1 MSRAQLRATLRAHRA
16 DFLIALGYLVL
27 PLLLYGSVT
36 LGSRTM
42 IPADVLFQWAPW
54 NAAAA
59 DFDALPPHNAL
70 IGDLAIQNTPWK
82 QFALDS
88 LRGGEIPLWNPY
100 LFAGAPFLANG
111 QHSMLYP
118 FSILFLIFPIAKAFG
133 WFALSQVWL
142 AGLSMYAFG
151 RILGLRRGGAALAG
165 LVYQGAQFL
174 IISAAVF
181 PMIVAAVVWLPLLL
195 SCVERVITTSL
206 GPPARRQRTLLWAAA
221 GAVALALQV
230 LAGHAEFTYYTLL
243 VMGLYALWR
252 LIAEL
257 RIRNYELGIRNEEE
271 EAHAKSAKDAKPED
285 SSLRPLPPSRPLR
298 EPLNPPPAT
307 RHPSLVAR
315 PLVWLAAMVVL
326 GLLIAALQLVP
337 LFEVGQV
344 NFRAGSADFA
354 TVRGWAFPWRNALT
368 LLLPDFHGNPTDHA
382 YRDVFTGQLMPL
394 TVNAHGQPNPRGPGT
409 TSWGE
414 KNYVEGAWYMGVLP
428 LLLAMIGAVAVLWPK
443 KGARFQVPG
452 AREESSAPGP
462 SPLAPGPSSAGRFF
476 VALSVL
482 SVAFIFGTPLYAVLF
497 YGLPFIDQLHTPFR
511 WVFPLAL
518 AVAVLAGIGADQL
531 SVASG
536 QWSVVSRRVAKLIG
550 WAALISGGLTL
561 TGLLL
566 TRLFYGQVAG
576 LVERVFLGLAGAAD
590 AFPSATAFYSY
601 QFWNVLVFGIVLTL
615 SGLLL
620 RHAPRATPRG
630 LKPAAATPNPLKR
643 VAPDNALQRVLPDSR
658 RFQPAGTARPPS
670 ASEDADSTTNDS
682 PLATRLFFT
691 TAAVLIIADLFLAG
705 AGFHAAADPAL
716 LDFTP
721 EAVRWLQQ
729 QQPDAW
735 RLTTYDPAGSAPLN
749 ANVPW
754 LHGLP
759 DVRGY
764 DSIIPRQYTE
774 YMAAIEPQNGL
785 IYNRIQ
791 PIGSAAALESPL
803 LDALAVRYVVS
814 GGPIES
820 PTYRLAWEGEGVC
833 IYENLDAAPRA
844 YTLPGAPAALPT
856 LPTAAALAELTPAT
870 LVETRNNQVVVDASA
885 DAPVTLVLADSY
897 FPGWRAYVH
906 PAGTGEEAEREVE
919 IVRVFG
925 NFRGVALEPGQW
937 TVRFRYSPRSFWLG
951 GLMSFM
957 GGMALVFALVVWGW
971 RRFYRAEHAATT
983 TRSVAKNSAAPMA
996 LSLFNKG
1003 IDFVFAAFY
1012 LRVLGPAQAGSYAT
1026 AIATAGLF
1034 EIVANYGLN
1043 ILLIREVSQDR
1054 RQAGRFLFNS
1064 SLLRLLTAAIA
1075 LLPVAGYVWASGR
1088 GPNPL
1093 SGPELTAIGFL
1104 MVGMVFSGLTL
1115 GVSGLF
1121 YVYEQAEVPAA
1132 MSTVTTLLKVGL
1144 GVAALLAGF
1153 GFVGLAAVSIVV
1165 NLITLLALLALAL
1178 GRFELHGPWTL
1189 DRPLLVG
1196 MLRLGFPLM
1205 LIHLL
1210 QTVFISIDVLLLR
1223 QLLPDGE
1230 RVVGYYNSA
1239 WKWFNALQIIPSYF
1253 TLALFP
1259 IISRAIKQDMD
1270 AARRMYRLAL
1280 KLMLLL
1286 ALPTSALFTF
1296 AAFPLIGLLGGQ
1308 EFLPDGA
1315 IALRIIMW
1323 SIPFGWLNS
1332 VTNYVLIA
1340 LGMERLQPRAFALA
1354 VGFNIVANVLL
1365 IPRYSYVAA
1374 AVITVLSEV
1383 VLLVVF
1389 ATFLRRRGAG
1399 VDWLGLAARPVLLT
1413 GLMLAALWLGGRL
1426 HLVVGL
1432 ALGVVV
1438 YLIGLFALRIIGPEE
1453 RAALGEVL
1461 PGAVTRRLGW

>member
-1 MSRAQLRATLRAHRA
+1 MMPAQLRATWRAHRA
-16 DFLIALGYLVL
+16 DFFIALGYLIL
-27 PLLLYGSVT
+27 PLMLYASVT
-36 LGSRTM
+36 LGPRTM

-59 DFDALPPHNAL
+59 EFDALPPHNAL
-70 IGDLAIQNTPWK
+70 IADLAIQNTPWK
-82 QFALDS
+82 QFALNS

-118 FSILFLIFPIAKAFG
+118 FSVLFLVLPIAKAYG
-133 WFALSQVWL
+133 WFVLSQVWL

-151 RILGLRRGGAALAG
+151 RILGLRRGGAGLAG

-195 SCVERVITTSL
+195 GCVDRVITTSFGL
-206 GPPARRQRTLLWAAA
+206 PERRHRTLLWAAT

-252 LIAEL
+252 LVGEL
-257 RIRNYELGIRNEEE
+257 RIRNYESGITEEL
-271 EAHAKSAKDAKPED
+271 AARHSP
-285 SSLRPLPPSRPLR
+285 LVTRPI
-298 EPLNPPPAT
+298 
-307 RHPSLVAR
+307 
-315 PLVWLAAMVVL
+315 VWLAAMVAL

-344 NFRAGSADFA
+344 NFRAGSAGFDE
-354 TVRGWAFPWRNALT
+354 VRGWAFPWRNALT

-382 YRDVFTGQLMPL
+382 YRDVFTGQSVPL
-394 TVNAHGQPNPRGPGT
+394 TLNANGQPNPRGPGT

-428 LLLAMIGAVAVLWPK
+428 LLLAAVGAIVVIS
-443 KGARFQVPG
+443 GRRSVGRQQ
-452 AREESSAPGP
+452 SAANGEQN
-462 SPLAPGPSSAGRFF
+462 SVVSAGRFF

-482 SVAFIFGTPLYAVLF
+482 SVAFIFGTPLYALLY

-518 AVAVLAGIGADQL
+518 GVAVLAGTGSDAL
-531 SVASG
+531 RVTRGEAT
-536 QWSVVSRRVAKLIG
+536 VVRVARLLS
-550 WAALISGGLTL
+550 WLALLSGALTL
-561 TGLLL
+561 AGLLL
-566 TRLFYGQVAG
+566 SRLAYGLVDG
-576 LVERVFLGLAGAAD
+576 LVERVFWGLAGAAD

-601 QFWNVLVFGIVLTL
+601 QFWNVLIFGLLLTL
-615 SGLLL
+615 SGALLSYATHHSSL
-620 RHAPRATPRG
+620 ITRRSSLVTRHFFPI
-630 LKPAAATPNPLKR
+630 AAT
-643 VAPDNALQRVLPDSR
+643 
-658 RFQPAGTARPPS
+658 
-670 ASEDADSTTNDS
+670 
-682 PLATRLFFT
+682 
-691 TAAVLIIADLFLAG
+691 LIIIDLALAS
-705 AGFHAAADPAL
+705 AGFHTAADRAL
-716 LDFTP
+716 LDHTP
-721 EAVRWLQQ
+721 EAVRWLQAQ
-729 QQPDAW
+729 APDEW
-735 RLTTYDPAGSAPLN
+735 RLTTYDPAGTAPLN

-754 LHGLP
+754 LHSLP

-785 IYNRIQ
+785 IYNRVQ

-814 GGPIES
+814 SGLIDS
-820 PTYRLAWEGEGVC
+820 PTYRLAWEGEGVR

-844 YTLPGAPAALPT
+844 YTLPGAPASLPPLPT
-856 LPTAAALAELTPAT
+856 TALLAERTPAT
-870 LVETRNNQVVVDASA
+870 LTETRNNQVVVAA
-885 DAPVTLVLADSY
+885 TTDAPATLVLADSA
-897 FPGWRAYVH
+897 FPGWRAYIR
-906 PAGTGEEAEREVE
+906 PMGSGEEAEHEVE
-919 IVRVFG
+919 ITPVLG
-925 NFRGVALEPGQW
+925 NFRGVSLEPGEW

-971 RRFYRAEHAATT
+971 RRFYRAEHTATT

-1012 LRVLGPAQAGSYAT
+1012 LRILGPAQAGSYAT
-1026 AIATAGLF
+1026 AIATAGIF

-1054 RQAGRFLFNS
+1054 SQAGRFLFNS

-1075 LLPVAGYVWASGR
+1075 LLPVAGYIWAGGR

-1093 SGPELTAIGFL
+1093 SSAELTAIGLL
-1104 MVGMVFSGLTL
+1104 MVGMLFSGLTL

-1153 GFVGLAAVSIVV
+1153 GFVGLATVSIVV
-1165 NLITLLALLALAL
+1165 NIITLAILLVMAA
-1178 GRFELHGPWTL
+1178 GRFELHGPWTV
-1189 DRPLLVG
+1189 DRPLLRS

-1210 QTVFISIDVLLLR
+1210 QTIFISIDVLLLR

-1286 ALPTSALFTF
+1286 ALPISALFTF
-1296 AAFPLIGLLGGQ
+1296 AAFPLIGLLGGR

-1315 IALRIIMW
+1315 IALQLIMW

-1354 VGFNIVANVLL
+1354 VGFNIVANLL
-1365 IPRYSYVAA
+1365 FIPRYSYVAA
-1374 AVITVLSEV
+1374 AVITILSEV
-1383 VLLVVF
+1383 VLLIVF
-1389 ATFLRRRGAG
+1389 AAFLRRRGAG
-1399 VDWLGLAARPVLLT
+1399 VDWLALAARPVLLT
-1413 GLMLAALWLGGRL
+1413 ALMLAALWLGGQL
-1426 HLVVGL
+1426 HLLIGL
-1432 ALGVVV
+1432 ALGIAV
-1438 YLIGLFALRIIGPEE
+1438 YLVGLFALRIIGPEE
-1453 RAALGEVL
+1453 RTALGEVL

>member
-1 MSRAQLRATLRAHRA
+1 MMRARLGAWRA
-16 DFLIALGYLVL
+16 DILIVLSTLVL
-27 PLLLYGSVT
+27 PLLLYAGVT
-36 LGSRTM
+36 LGPRTM
-42 IPADVLFQWAPW
+42 IPADNLFQWAPW

-59 DFDALPPHNAL
+59 QFGALPPHNGL
-70 IGDLAIQNTPWK
+70 IGDLVIQNTPWK

-118 FSILFLIFPIAKAFG
+118 FSVLFLVLPLAKAYG

-142 AGLSMYAFG
+142 AGVSMYVFG
-151 RILGLRRGGAALAG
+151 RILGLRRGGAALAAY
-165 LVYQGAQFL
+165 VYQGAQFL
-174 IISAAVF
+174 VISAAVF

-195 SCVERVITTSL
+195 GCIDRVITTSL
-206 GPPARRQRTLLWAAA
+206 GPAARRDRALLWAAA
-221 GAVALALQV
+221 GAVALAGQV

-252 LIAEL
+252 LAAVW
-257 RIRNYELGIRNEEE
+257 RAARR
-271 EAHAKSAKDAKPED
+271 SARTGADLSGA
-285 SSLRPLPPSRPLR
+285 
-298 EPLNPPPAT
+298 
-307 RHPSLVAR
+307 AR
-315 PLVWLAAMVVL
+315 PAALARPAVWLAAMVAL

-344 NFRAGSADFA
+344 NFRAGSAGFDE
-354 TVRGWAFPWRNALT
+354 VRGWAYPWRNAMT
-368 LLLPDFHGNPTDHA
+368 LLLPDFHGNPTERA
-382 YRDVFTGQLMPL
+382 YRDAFTGQQVPL
-394 TVNAHGQPNPRGPGT
+394 TVNASGQPNPRGPGT
-409 TSWGE
+409 TSWGV

-428 LLLAMIGAVAVLWPK
+428 LLLAAVGGAAVLRRRDRP
-443 KGARFQVPG
+443 A
-452 AREESSAPGP
+452 AAPEP
-462 SPLAPGPSSAGRFF
+462 TPAISAGRFF
-476 VALSVL
+476 VALSLV
-482 SVAFIFGTPLYAVLF
+482 SVAFIFGTPLYALLY

-518 AVAVLAGIGADQL
+518 AVAGLAGIGGDAATAHRGGDAATAHRDDDGPGRF
-531 SVASG
+531 SP
-536 QWSVVSRRVAKLIG
+536 RRVA
-550 WAALISGGLTL
+550 ALLGALALAGGGLTL
-561 TGLLL
+561 LGLLL
-566 TRLFYGQVAG
+566 SRLAYERIAG
-576 LVERVFLGLAGAAD
+576 LVERVFLSLAGAAD
-590 AFPSATAFYSY
+590 AFPSAAAFYSY
-601 QFWNVLVFGIVLTL
+601 QFWNVLAFGVLLTLAGGALLLARRGRRLFVPVAAALIVLDL
-615 SGLLL
+615 
-620 RHAPRATPRG
+620 AW
-630 LKPAAATPNPLKR
+630 
-643 VAPDNALQRVLPDSR
+643 
-658 RFQPAGTARPPS
+658 AG
-670 ASEDADSTTNDS
+670 
-682 PLATRLFFT
+682 
-691 TAAVLIIADLFLAG
+691 G
-705 AGFHAAADPAL
+705 GFHAAVDPAL

-721 EAVRWLQQ
+721 ESVRWLQEQ
-729 QQPDAW
+729 NPAAW

-754 LHGLP
+754 LHGLA
-759 DVRGY
+759 DIRGY

-814 GGPIES
+814 SGPIDS
-820 PTYRLAWEGEGVC
+820 PTYRLAWEGEGVR
-833 IYENLDAAPRA
+833 IYENRDAAPRA
-844 YTLPGAPAALPT
+844 YTLPGAPAALPA
-856 LPTAAALAELTPAT
+856 LPTADLLATLTPAT
-870 LVETRNNQVVVDASA
+870 LAETRNNQVVVAA
-885 DAPVTLVLADSY
+885 AVEAPATLVLADSA
-897 FPGWRAYVH
+897 FPGWRAYVR
-906 PAGTGEEAEREVE
+906 PTGSGEEAESEVE
-919 IVRVFG
+919 IVTVLG

-957 GGMALVFALVVWGW
+957 GGMVLVFALVIWGW

-983 TRSVAKNSAAPMA
+983 TRSVAKNSAAPMV

-1012 LRVLGPAQAGSYAT
+1012 LRVLGPAAAGSYAT
-1026 AIATAGLF
+1026 AIATAGIF

-1054 RQAGRFLFNS
+1054 DHAGHFLFNS
-1064 SLLRLLTAAIA
+1064 SLLRLLTAVVAV
-1075 LLPVAGYVWASGR
+1075 LPVAVYVWAGSR

-1093 SGPELTAIGFL
+1093 NGEELVAIVFL
-1104 MVGMVFSGLTL
+1104 MIGMIFSGLTL

-1153 GFVGLAAVSIVV
+1153 SFVGLAVVSIVV
-1165 NLITLLALLALAL
+1165 NVVTLALLLALAL
-1178 GRFELHGPWTL
+1178 GRFELRGPWTV
-1189 DRPLLVG
+1189 DRPLLG
-1196 MLRLGFPLM
+1196 TMLRQGWPLM

-1210 QTVFISIDVLLLR
+1210 QTIFISIDVLLLR
-1223 QLLPDGE
+1223 QMLADGE

-1280 KLMLLL
+1280 RLMLLL
-1286 ALPTSALFTF
+1286 ALPTAALFTF
-1296 AAFPLIGLLGGQ
+1296 AATPLIGLLGGR
-1308 EFLPDGA
+1308 EFLPHGA
-1315 IALRIIMW
+1315 IALQIIMW

-1389 ATFLRRRGAG
+1389 AAFLRRRDAG
-1399 VDWLGLAARPVLLT
+1399 VDWLALTARPLLLT
-1413 GLMLAALWLGGRL
+1413 ALMMAAMALGGRL
-1426 HLVVGL
+1426 HLLVGL
-1432 ALGVVV
+1432 ALGVAV
-1438 YLIGLFALRIIGPEE
+1438 YLVGLFALRVIGPEE

-1461 PGAVTRRLGW
+1461 PLAVTRRLGW

>member
-1 MSRAQLRATLRAHRA
+1 MMRARLGALRA
-16 DFLIALGYLVL
+16 DILIVLSTLVL
-27 PLLLYGSVT
+27 PLLLYAGVT
-36 LGSRTM
+36 LGPRTM
-42 IPADVLFQWAPW
+42 IPADNLFQWAPW
-54 NAAAA
+54 NTAAQQ
-59 DFDALPPHNAL
+59 FGALPPHNGL
-70 IGDLAIQNTPWK
+70 IGDLVIQNMPWK

-118 FSILFLIFPIAKAFG
+118 FSALFLVLPLAKAYG

-142 AGLSMYAFG
+142 AGVSMYAFG

-165 LVYQGAQFL
+165 FAYQGAQFL

-195 SCVERVITTSL
+195 GCVDRVITTSL
-206 GPPARRQRTLLWAAA
+206 GPAARRDRALLWAAA
-221 GAVALALQV
+221 GAVALAGQV

-252 LIAEL
+252 LAATWL
-257 RIRNYELGIRNEEE
+257 AARRSGR
-271 EAHAKSAKDAKPED
+271 AGADA
-285 SSLRPLPPSRPLR
+285 
-298 EPLNPPPAT
+298 AG
-307 RHPSLVAR
+307 AA
-315 PLVWLAAMVVL
+315 VWLAAMVAL

-344 NFRAGSADFA
+344 NFRAGSAGFDE
-354 TVRGWAFPWRNALT
+354 VRGWAYPWRNAVT
-368 LLLPDFHGNPTDHA
+368 LLLPDFHGNPTERA
-382 YRDVFTGQLMPL
+382 YRDVFTGQQVPL
-394 TVNAHGQPNPRGPGT
+394 TVNASGQPNPRGPGT
-409 TSWGE
+409 TSWGV

-428 LLLAMIGAVAVLWPK
+428 LLLAAVGGAVVLRRRGRP
-443 KGARFQVPG
+443 A
-452 AREESSAPGP
+452 ATDAPEP
-462 SPLAPGPSSAGRFF
+462 TPAISAGRFF
-476 VALSVL
+476 VALALV
-482 SVAFIFGTPLYAVLF
+482 SVAFIFGTPLYALLY

-518 AVAVLAGIGADQL
+518 AVAGLAGIGGDAATARRGGDG
-531 SVASG
+531 SG
-536 QWSVVSRRVAKLIG
+536 RFSPRRVASLLG
-550 WAALISGGLTL
+550 WLALAGGGLTL
-561 TGLLL
+561 LGLLL
-566 TRLFYGQVAG
+566 SRLAYERIAG

-590 AFPSATAFYSY
+590 AFPSAEAFYGY
-601 QFWNVLVFGIVLTL
+601 QFGNVLTFGILLALAGGV
-615 SGLLL
+615 LLL
-620 RHAPRATPRG
+620 ARRG
-630 LKPAAATPNPLKR
+630 RRLFVPAAA
-643 VAPDNALQRVLPDSR
+643 ALIVLD
-658 RFQPAGTARPPS
+658 
-670 ASEDADSTTNDS
+670 
-682 PLATRLFFT
+682 LAW
-691 TAAVLIIADLFLAG
+691 AG

-721 EAVRWLQQ
+721 ESVRWLQEQ
-729 QQPDAW
+729 NPAAW

-754 LHGLP
+754 LHGLA
-759 DVRGY
+759 DIRGY

-814 GGPIES
+814 SGPIDS
-820 PTYRLAWEGEGVC
+820 PTYRLAWEGEGVR

-844 YTLPGAPAALPT
+844 YTLPGAPAGLPAW
-856 LPTAAALAELTPAT
+856 PTTTALAALTPAT
-870 LVETRNNQVVVDASA
+870 LAETRNNQVVVEATV
-885 DAPVTLVLADSY
+885 DAPATLVLADSA
-897 FPGWRAYVH
+897 FAGWRAYVR
-906 PAGTGEEAEREVE
+906 PAGSGEEAEREVE
-919 IVRVFG
+919 ITRVFG
-925 NFRGVALEPGQW
+925 NFRGVALEPGAW

-957 GGMALVFALVVWGW
+957 GGMVLVFALVIWGW
-971 RRFYRAEHAATT
+971 RRFYRAEHTATT
-983 TRSVAKNSAAPMA
+983 TRSVAKNSAAPMV

-1012 LRVLGPAQAGSYAT
+1012 LRVLGPAAAGSYAT
-1026 AIATAGLF
+1026 AIASAGIF

-1054 RQAGRFLFNS
+1054 DHAGRFLFNS
-1064 SLLRLLTAAIA
+1064 SLLRLLTGVVAV
-1075 LLPVAGYVWASGR
+1075 LPVAVYILAGSR

-1093 SGPELTAIGFL
+1093 SSEELTAIGLL
-1104 MVGMVFSGLTL
+1104 MIGMVFSGLTL

-1144 GVAALLAGF
+1144 GVAALLAGLS
-1153 GFVGLAAVSIVV
+1153 FVGLAAVSIVV
-1165 NLITLLALLALAL
+1165 NVVTLALLLALAL
-1178 GRFELHGPWTL
+1178 SRFQLRGPWTV
-1189 DRPLLVG
+1189 DRPLLG
-1196 MLRLGFPLM
+1196 TMLRQGWPLM

-1210 QTVFISIDVLLLR
+1210 QTIFISIDVLLLR
-1223 QLLPDGE
+1223 QMLADGE

-1280 KLMLLL
+1280 RLMLLL
-1286 ALPTSALFTF
+1286 ALPTAALFTF
-1296 AAFPLIGLLGGQ
+1296 AATPLIGLLGGQ

-1389 ATFLRRRGAG
+1389 AIILRRRDAG
-1399 VDWLGLAARPVLLT
+1399 VDWRQLTARPLLLT
-1413 GLMLAALWLGGRL
+1413 ALMMAAMALGGRL
-1426 HLVVGL
+1426 HLLVGL
-1432 ALGVVV
+1432 ALGVAV
-1438 YLIGLFALRIIGPEE
+1438 YLVGLFALRVIGPEE

-1461 PGAVTRRLGW
+1461 PLAVTRRLGW

>member
-1 MSRAQLRATLRAHRA
+1 MRAQLRATLRAHRA

-36 LGSRTM
+36 LGPRTM

-59 DFDALPPHNAL
+59 EFDALPPHNAL

-118 FSILFLIFPIAKAFG
+118 FSILFLVLPLAKAYG

-151 RILGLRRGGAALAG
+151 RILGLRRGGAGLAG

-195 SCVERVITTSL
+195 GCVDRVITTSL
-206 GPPARRQRTLLWAAA
+206 GLPQRRQRTLLWAAA

-257 RIRNYELGIRNEEE
+257 RIRNYELGIGNEEE
-271 EAHAKSAKDAKPED
+271 EAHAKDAKEAKDAKPEA
-285 SSLRPLPPSRPLR
+285 SSWRSLPPSRPLR
-298 EPLNPPPAT
+298 EPRHSSLVT
-307 RHPSLVAR
+307 RHSSLIAR
-315 PLVWLAAMVVL
+315 PLLWLGSMVAL

-344 NFRAGSADFA
+344 NFRAGSAGFDE
-354 TVRGWAFPWRNALT
+354 VRGWAFPWRNALT

-382 YRDVFTGQLMPL
+382 YRDVFSGQLVPL

-428 LLLAMIGAVAVLWPK
+428 LLLALIGTAALWPRANA
-443 KGARFQVPG
+443 KGSRFQVPG
-452 AREESSAPGP
+452 SREAISAPDPG
-462 SPLAPGPSSAGRFF
+462 PLAPGPSSAGRFF
-476 VALSVL
+476 VVLSML
-482 SVAFIFGTPLYAVLF
+482 SVAFIFGTPLYALLY

-531 SVASG
+531 SVVSC
-536 QWSVVSRRVAKLIG
+536 QLSVVSRRVARFIG
-550 WAALISGGLTL
+550 WATTLVGGLTL
-561 TGLLL
+561 VALLL
-566 TRLFYGQVAG
+566 SRLLYNQVDG
-576 LVERVFLGLAGAAD
+576 LVERVFWGLAGAAD
-590 AFPSATAFYSY
+590 AFPSAAAFYSY
-601 QFWNVLVFGIVLTL
+601 QFWNVLAFGIFLTL
-615 SGLLL
+615 SGALL
-620 RHAPRATPRG
+620 RYEIRDTKYELGDATRHPPPATRISYFVSRIFF
-630 LKPAAATPNPLKR
+630 PAAAL
-643 VAPDNALQRVLPDSR
+643 LIVL
-658 RFQPAGTARPPS
+658 
-670 ASEDADSTTNDS
+670 
-682 PLATRLFFT
+682 
-691 TAAVLIIADLFLAG
+691 DLVLAG
-705 AGFHAAADPAL
+705 WGFHAAADAAL
-716 LDFTP
+716 LDHTP
-721 EAVRWLQQ
+721 EAVRWLQAQ
-729 QQPDAW
+729 SPAEW
-735 RLTTYDPAGSAPLN
+735 RLTTFDPAGSAPLN

-754 LHGLP
+754 LHGLQ

-814 GGPIES
+814 SGPIDS
-820 PTYRLAWEGEGVC
+820 PTYRLAWEGEGVS

-844 YTLPGAPAALPT
+844 YTLPGAPSALPA
-856 LPTAAALAELTPAT
+856 LPTAAALAALTPAT
-870 LVETRNNQVVVDASA
+870 LAETRNNQVVVDASA
-885 DAPVTLVLADSY
+885 DAPVTLVLADSA
-897 FPGWRAYVH
+897 FPGWRDYVR
-906 PAGTGEEAEREVE
+906 PAGSGEEAEREVE

-983 TRSVAKNSAAPMA
+983 TRSVAKNSAAPMI

-1054 RQAGRFLFNS
+1054 SQAGRFLFNS
-1064 SLLRLLTAAIA
+1064 SLLRLLTAAVA
-1075 LLPVAGYVWASGR
+1075 LLPVAGYIWASGR

-1093 SGPELTAIGFL
+1093 SGAELTAIGFL
-1104 MVGMVFSGLTL
+1104 MAGMVFSGLTL

-1153 GFVGLAAVSIVV
+1153 GFVGLAAVSIAV
-1165 NLITLLALLALAL
+1165 NLSTLAVLLVMAA
-1178 GRFELHGPWTL
+1178 GRFELRGPWAV
-1189 DRPLLVG
+1189 DRPLLQS

-1286 ALPTSALFTF
+1286 ALPTAALFTF

-1389 ATFLRRRGAG
+1389 AFFLRRRGAG
-1399 VDWLGLAARPVLLT
+1399 VDWLALAARPVLLT
-1413 GLMLAALWLGGRL
+1413 GLMLAALWLGGQV

-1432 ALGVVV
+1432 ALCVAI
-1438 YLIGLFALRIIGPEE
+1438 YLVGLFALRIIGPEE

>member
-1 MSRAQLRATLRAHRA
+1 MMRARLGAWRA
-16 DFLIALGYLVL
+16 DIPIVLSYLLL
-27 PLLLYGSVT
+27 PLLLYAGVT
-36 LGSRTM
+36 LGPRTM
-42 IPADVLFQWAPW
+42 IPADNLFQWAPW

-59 DFDALPPHNAL
+59 QFGALPPHNGL
-70 IGDLAIQNTPWK
+70 IGDLVIQNTPWK

-118 FSILFLIFPIAKAFG
+118 FSALFLVLPLAKAYG

-142 AGLSMYAFG
+142 AGISMYVFG
-151 RILGLRRGGAALAG
+151 RLLGLRRGGAALAG
-165 LVYQGAQFL
+165 YVYQGAQFL

-195 SCVERVITTSL
+195 GCVDRVITTSL
-206 GPPARRQRTLLWAAA
+206 GPAARRDRALLWVAA
-221 GAVALALQV
+221 GAVALAGQV

-252 LIAEL
+252 LAAVW
-257 RIRNYELGIRNEEE
+257 RAARRRGG
-271 EAHAKSAKDAKPED
+271 AAGA
-285 SSLRPLPPSRPLR
+285 
-298 EPLNPPPAT
+298 
-307 RHPSLVAR
+307 AR
-315 PLVWLAAMVVL
+315 PAALVRPAVWLAAMVAL

-344 NFRAGSADFA
+344 NFRAGSAGFDE
-354 TVRGWAFPWRNALT
+354 VRGWAFPWRNAVT
-368 LLLPDFHGNPTDHA
+368 LLLPDFHGNPTERA
-382 YRDVFTGQLMPL
+382 YRDVFTGQQVPL
-394 TVNAHGQPNPRGPGT
+394 TVNAGGQPNPRGPGT
-409 TSWGE
+409 TSWGV

-428 LLLAMIGAVAVLWPK
+428 LLLAAVGVVAVLWRRGRFVATDAPEPTP
-443 KGARFQVPG
+443 AR
-452 AREESSAPGP
+452 
-462 SPLAPGPSSAGRFF
+462 SAGRFF
-476 VALSVL
+476 VALALV
-482 SVAFIFGTPLYAVLF
+482 SVAFIFGTPLYALLY

-518 AVAVLAGIGADQL
+518 AVATLAGIGADAATARRGGDGPGRFSPQ
-531 SVASG
+531 
-536 QWSVVSRRVAKLIG
+536 RVAVVLG
-550 WAALISGGLTL
+550 WLALAGGGLTL
-561 TGLLL
+561 LGLLL
-566 TRLFYGQVAG
+566 SRLAYERIAG

-590 AFPSATAFYSY
+590 AFPSAEAFYSY
-601 QFWNVLVFGIVLTL
+601 QFWNVLAFGVLLTL
-615 SGLLL
+615 AGGALLL
-620 RHAPRATPRG
+620 ARRG
-630 LKPAAATPNPLKR
+630 RRLFVPAAA
-643 VAPDNALQRVLPDSR
+643 ALIVLD
-658 RFQPAGTARPPS
+658 
-670 ASEDADSTTNDS
+670 
-682 PLATRLFFT
+682 LAW
-691 TAAVLIIADLFLAG
+691 AG
-705 AGFHAAADPAL
+705 AGFHAAVDPAL

-721 EAVRWLQQ
+721 ESVRWLQEQ
-729 QQPDAW
+729 NPATW
-735 RLTTYDPAGSAPLN
+735 RLTTYDPAGTAPLN

-754 LHGLP
+754 LQGLA
-759 DVRGY
+759 DIRGY

-814 GGPIES
+814 SGPIDS
-820 PTYRLAWEGEGVC
+820 PTYRLAWEGEGVR

-844 YTLPGAPAALPT
+844 YTLPGAPAALPA
-856 LPTAAALAELTPAT
+856 LPTTGLLATLTPAT
-870 LVETRNNQVVVDASA
+870 LVETHNNQVVVTAA
-885 DAPVTLVLADSY
+885 VDAPATLVLADSA
-897 FPGWRAYVH
+897 FPGWRAYVR
-906 PAGTGEEAEREVE
+906 PDGSGEEAEREVE
-919 IVRVFG
+919 IVTVLG
-925 NFRGVALEPGQW
+925 NFRGVALEPGHW

-957 GGMALVFALVVWGW
+957 GGMVLVFALVIWGW

-1012 LRVLGPAQAGSYAT
+1012 LRVLGPAAAGSYAT
-1026 AIATAGLF
+1026 AIATAGIF

-1054 RQAGRFLFNS
+1054 DHAGHFLFNS
-1064 SLLRLLTAAIA
+1064 SLLRLLTAVVAV
-1075 LLPVAGYVWASGR
+1075 LPVAVYVWAGSR

-1093 SGPELTAIGFL
+1093 NGEELVAIVFL
-1104 MVGMVFSGLTL
+1104 MIGMVFSGLTL

-1153 GFVGLAAVSIVV
+1153 SFVGLAAVSIVV
-1165 NLITLLALLALAL
+1165 NVVTLALLLALAL
-1178 GRFELHGPWTL
+1178 GRFQLRGPWTV
-1189 DRPLLVG
+1189 DRPLLG
-1196 MLRLGFPLM
+1196 TMLRQGWPLM

-1210 QTVFISIDVLLLR
+1210 QTIFISIDVLLLR
-1223 QLLPDGE
+1223 QMLADGE

-1280 KLMLLL
+1280 RLMLLL
-1286 ALPTSALFTF
+1286 ALPTAALFTF
-1296 AAFPLIGLLGGQ
+1296 AATPLIGLLGGR
-1308 EFLPDGA
+1308 EFLPHGA
-1315 IALRIIMW
+1315 IALQIIMW

-1354 VGFNIVANVLL
+1354 VGFNVVANVLL

-1389 ATFLRRRGAG
+1389 AAFLRRRNAG
-1399 VDWLGLAARPVLLT
+1399 VDWLALTARPLLLT
-1413 GLMLAALWLGGRL
+1413 ALMMAAMALGGRL
-1426 HLVVGL
+1426 HLLVGL
-1432 ALGVVV
+1432 ALGVAV
-1438 YLIGLFALRIIGPEE
+1438 YLVGLFALRVIGPEE

-1461 PGAVTRRLGW
+1461 PLAVTRRLGW

>member
-1 MSRAQLRATLRAHRA
+1 MRTQLRPTLRAHRA
-16 DFLIALGYLVL
+16 DLLIALGYLIL
-27 PLLLYGSVT
+27 PLLLYASVT
-36 LGSRTM
+36 LGPRTM
-42 IPADVLFQWAPW
+42 IPADVLFQWTPW

-59 DFDALPPHNAL
+59 EFDALPPHNAL

-118 FSILFLIFPIAKAFG
+118 FSILFLVLPLAKAYG

-151 RILGLRRGGAALAG
+151 RILSLRRGGAGLAG

-195 SCVERVITTSL
+195 ACVDRVITTSF
-206 GPPARRQRTLLWAAA
+206 GPLARRQSTLLWAAA

-252 LIAEL
+252 LVAEL
-257 RIRNYELGIRNEEE
+257 RIRNYELGIRRE
-271 EAHAKSAKDAKPED
+271 EAHAKDAKGAKDAKPE
-285 SSLRPLPPSRPLR
+285 SSWRSLPPSRTLR
-298 EPLNPPPAT
+298 EPLPSSLVAG
-307 RHPSLVAR
+307 RSSLVAR
-315 PLVWLAAMVVL
+315 PLLWLAAMVAL

-337 LFEVGQV
+337 LFEVGRV
-344 NFRAGSADFA
+344 NFRAGSAGFDE
-354 TVRGWAFPWRNALT
+354 VRGWAFPWRNALT
-368 LLLPDFHGNPTDHA
+368 LLLPDFHGNPTDQA
-382 YRDVFTGQLMPL
+382 IRDLFTGQLVPL
-394 TVNAHGQPNPRGPGT
+394 TLNANGQPNPRGPGT

-428 LLLAMIGAVAVLWPK
+428 LLLAAIGTAALWK
-443 KGARFQVPG
+443 KGSRGQGPEAKEAVSIPGTWTLEPVPS
-452 AREESSAPGP
+452 AVVSS
-462 SPLAPGPSSAGRFF
+462 GRFF

-482 SVAFIFGTPLYAVLF
+482 SVAFIFGTPLYALLY

-518 AVAVLAGIGADQL
+518 AVAALAGIGTDT
-531 SVASG
+531 VAGSG
-536 QWSVVSRRVAKLIG
+536 WRVAKGITG
-550 WAALISGGLTL
+550 AEAASSDAGRTAAEGTARPATHHSPLASRVAHLLSYVALVGGLLTL
-561 TGLLL
+561 GGLLFS
-566 TRLFYGQVAG
+566 RLAYGLVDG
-576 LVERVFLGLAGAAD
+576 LVERVFWGLAGAAD
-590 AFPSATAFYSY
+590 AFPSAAAFYSY
-601 QFWNVLVFGIVLTL
+601 HFWNVLVLGVLLTL
-615 SGLLL
+615 SGALL
-620 RHAPRATPRG
+620 RY
-630 LKPAAATPNPLKR
+630 
-643 VAPDNALQRVLPDSR
+643 
-658 RFQPAGTARPPS
+658 AGREAR
-670 ASEDADSTTNDS
+670 NS
-682 PLATRLFFT
+682 PLATCHSPLHTRLFVP
-691 TAAVLIIADLFLAG
+691 AAAALIIVDLFLAS
-705 AGFHAAADPAL
+705 AGFHAAADTAL
-716 LDFTP
+716 LDHTP
-721 EAVRWLQQ
+721 EAVRWLAAQD
-729 QQPDAW
+729 PAAW
-735 RLTTYDPAGSAPLN
+735 RLTTYDPAGTAPLN

-774 YMAAIEPQNGL
+774 YMATIEPQNGL

-814 GGPIES
+814 SGPIDS
-820 PTYRLAWEGEGVC
+820 PTYRLAWEGEGVG

-844 YTLPGAPAALPT
+844 YTIPGAPAALPA
-856 LPTAAALAELTPAT
+856 LPTTAALAALTPAT
-870 LVETRNNQVVVDASA
+870 LVETRNNQVVVDAAA
-885 DAPVTLVLADSY
+885 DAPATLVLADSY
-897 FPGWRAYVH
+897 FAGWRAYVR
-906 PAGTGEEAEREVE
+906 PAGSGEEAEREVD
-919 IVRVFG
+919 IVRVLG
-925 NFRGVALEPGQW
+925 NFRGVALEPGEW

-983 TRSVAKNSAAPMA
+983 TRSVAKNSAAPMI

-1054 RQAGRFLFNS
+1054 SQAGRFLFNS
-1064 SLLRLLTAAIA
+1064 SLLRLLTAGVA
-1075 LLPVAGYVWASGR
+1075 LLPVAGYIWAGGR

-1093 SGPELTAIGFL
+1093 SGPELTAIGLL

-1144 GVAALLAGF
+1144 GVAALLSGF
-1153 GFVGLAAVSIVV
+1153 GFVGLATVSIAV
-1165 NLITLLALLALAL
+1165 NLITLAVLLVMAT
-1178 GRFELHGPWTL
+1178 GRFELRGPWTV
-1189 DRPLLVG
+1189 DRPLLHS

-1259 IISRAIKQDMD
+1259 IISRAIKQDMEM
-1270 AARRMYRLAL
+1270 ARRMYRLAL

-1296 AAFPLIGLLGGQ
+1296 AAFPLIGLLGGR

-1315 IALRIIMW
+1315 IALQIIMW

-1354 VGFNIVANVLL
+1354 VGFNIVANLLL

-1389 ATFLRRRGAG
+1389 AFFLRRRGAG
-1399 VDWLGLAARPVLLT
+1399 VDWLALAARPVLLT
-1413 GLMLAALWLGGRL
+1413 ALMMGAMWLGGRL
-1426 HLVVGL
+1426 HLLIGL
-1432 ALGVVV
+1432 ALGVGV

-1461 PGAVTRRLGW
+1461 PGAVARRLGWL

>member
-1 MSRAQLRATLRAHRA
+1 MRARLGALRA
-16 DFLIALGYLVL
+16 DILIVLSTLVL
-27 PLLLYGSVT
+27 PLLLYAGVT
-36 LGSRTM
+36 LGPRTM
-42 IPADVLFQWAPW
+42 IPADNLFQWAPW
-54 NAAAA
+54 NTAAQQ
-59 DFDALPPHNAL
+59 FGALPPHNGL
-70 IGDLAIQNTPWK
+70 IGDLVIQNMPWK

-118 FSILFLIFPIAKAFG
+118 FSALFLVLPLAKAYG

-142 AGLSMYAFG
+142 AGVSMYAFG

-165 LVYQGAQFL
+165 FAYQGAQFL

-195 SCVERVITTSL
+195 GCVDRVITTSL
-206 GPPARRQRTLLWAAA
+206 GPAARRDRALLWAAA
-221 GAVALALQV
+221 GAVALAGQV

-252 LIAEL
+252 LAATWL
-257 RIRNYELGIRNEEE
+257 AARRSGR
-271 EAHAKSAKDAKPED
+271 AGADA
-285 SSLRPLPPSRPLR
+285 
-298 EPLNPPPAT
+298 AG
-307 RHPSLVAR
+307 AA
-315 PLVWLAAMVVL
+315 VWLAAMVAL

-344 NFRAGSADFA
+344 NFRAGSAGFDE
-354 TVRGWAFPWRNALT
+354 VRGWAYPWRNAVT
-368 LLLPDFHGNPTDHA
+368 LLLPDFHGNPTERA
-382 YRDVFTGQLMPL
+382 YRDVFTGQQVPL
-394 TVNAHGQPNPRGPGT
+394 TVNASGQPNPRGPGT
-409 TSWGE
+409 TSWGV

-428 LLLAMIGAVAVLWPK
+428 LLLAAVGGAVVLRRRGRP
-443 KGARFQVPG
+443 A
-452 AREESSAPGP
+452 ATDAPEP
-462 SPLAPGPSSAGRFF
+462 TPAISAGRFF
-476 VALSVL
+476 VALALV
-482 SVAFIFGTPLYAVLF
+482 SVAFIFGTPLYALLY

-518 AVAVLAGIGADQL
+518 AVAGLAGIGGDAATARRGGDG
-531 SVASG
+531 SG
-536 QWSVVSRRVAKLIG
+536 RFSPRRVASLLG
-550 WAALISGGLTL
+550 WLALAGGGLTL
-561 TGLLL
+561 LGLLL
-566 TRLFYGQVAG
+566 SRLAYERIAG

-590 AFPSATAFYSY
+590 AFPSAEAFYSY
-601 QFWNVLVFGIVLTL
+601 QFGNVLTFGILLALAGGV
-615 SGLLL
+615 LLL
-620 RHAPRATPRG
+620 ARRVRR
-630 LKPAAATPNPLKR
+630 LFVPAAA
-643 VAPDNALQRVLPDSR
+643 ALIVLD
-658 RFQPAGTARPPS
+658 
-670 ASEDADSTTNDS
+670 
-682 PLATRLFFT
+682 LAW
-691 TAAVLIIADLFLAG
+691 AG

-721 EAVRWLQQ
+721 ESVRWLQEQ
-729 QQPDAW
+729 NPAAW

-754 LHGLP
+754 LHGLA
-759 DVRGY
+759 DIRGY

-814 GGPIES
+814 SGPIDS
-820 PTYRLAWEGEGVC
+820 PTYRLAWEGEGVR

-844 YTLPGAPAALPT
+844 YTLPGAPAALPA
-856 LPTAAALAELTPAT
+856 LPTAGLLAALTPAT
-870 LVETRNNQVVVDASA
+870 LAETRNNQVVVEATV
-885 DAPVTLVLADSY
+885 DAPATLVLADSA
-897 FPGWRAYVH
+897 FAGWRAYVR
-906 PAGTGEEAEREVE
+906 PAGSGEEAEREVE
-919 IVRVFG
+919 ITRVFG
-925 NFRGVALEPGQW
+925 NFRGVALEPGAW

-957 GGMALVFALVVWGW
+957 GGMVLVFALVIWGW
-971 RRFYRAEHAATT
+971 RRFYRAEHTATT

-1012 LRVLGPAQAGSYAT
+1012 LRVLGPAAAGSYAT
-1026 AIATAGLF
+1026 AIASAGIF

-1054 RQAGRFLFNS
+1054 DHAGRFLFNS
-1064 SLLRLLTAAIA
+1064 SLLRLLTGVVAV
-1075 LLPVAGYVWASGR
+1075 LPVAVYILAGSR

-1093 SGPELTAIGFL
+1093 SSEELTAIGLL
-1104 MVGMVFSGLTL
+1104 MIGMVFSGLTL

-1144 GVAALLAGF
+1144 GVAALLAGLS
-1153 GFVGLAAVSIVV
+1153 FVGLAAVSIVV
-1165 NLITLLALLALAL
+1165 NVVTLALLLALAL
-1178 GRFELHGPWTL
+1178 SRFQLRGPWTV
-1189 DRPLLVG
+1189 DRPLLG
-1196 MLRLGFPLM
+1196 TMLRQGWPLM

-1210 QTVFISIDVLLLR
+1210 QTIFISIDVLLLR
-1223 QLLPDGE
+1223 QMLADGE

-1280 KLMLLL
+1280 RLMLLL
-1286 ALPTSALFTF
+1286 ALPTAALFTF
-1296 AAFPLIGLLGGQ
+1296 AATPLIGLLGGQ

-1389 ATFLRRRGAG
+1389 AIILRRRDAG
-1399 VDWLGLAARPVLLT
+1399 VDWRQLTARPLLLT
-1413 GLMLAALWLGGRL
+1413 ALMMAAMALGGRL
-1426 HLVVGL
+1426 HLLVGL
-1432 ALGVVV
+1432 ALGVAV
-1438 YLIGLFALRIIGPEE
+1438 YLVGLFALRVIGPEE

-1461 PGAVTRRLGW
+1461 PLAVTRRLGW

>member
-1 MSRAQLRATLRAHRA
+1 MMRARLGALRA
-16 DFLIALGYLVL
+16 DILIVLSTLVL
-27 PLLLYGSVT
+27 PLLLYAGVT
-36 LGSRTM
+36 LGPRTM
-42 IPADVLFQWAPW
+42 IPADNLFQWAPW
-54 NAAAA
+54 NTAAQQ
-59 DFDALPPHNAL
+59 FGALPPHNGL
-70 IGDLAIQNTPWK
+70 IGDLVIQNMPWK

-118 FSILFLIFPIAKAFG
+118 FSALFLVLPLAKAYG

-142 AGLSMYAFG
+142 AGVSMYAFG

-165 LVYQGAQFL
+165 FAYQGAQFL

-195 SCVERVITTSL
+195 GCVDRVITTSL
-206 GPPARRQRTLLWAAA
+206 GPAARRDRALLWAAA
-221 GAVALALQV
+221 GAVALAGQV

-252 LIAEL
+252 LAATWL
-257 RIRNYELGIRNEEE
+257 AARRSGR
-271 EAHAKSAKDAKPED
+271 AGADA
-285 SSLRPLPPSRPLR
+285 
-298 EPLNPPPAT
+298 AG
-307 RHPSLVAR
+307 AA
-315 PLVWLAAMVVL
+315 VWLAAMVAL

-344 NFRAGSADFA
+344 NFRAGSAGFDE
-354 TVRGWAFPWRNALT
+354 VRGWAYPWRNAVT
-368 LLLPDFHGNPTDHA
+368 LLLPDFHGNPTERA
-382 YRDVFTGQLMPL
+382 YRDVFTGQQVPL
-394 TVNAHGQPNPRGPGT
+394 TVNASGQPNPRGPGT
-409 TSWGE
+409 TSWGV

-428 LLLAMIGAVAVLWPK
+428 LLLAAVGGAVVLRRRGRP
-443 KGARFQVPG
+443 A
-452 AREESSAPGP
+452 ATDAPEP
-462 SPLAPGPSSAGRFF
+462 TPAISAGRFF
-476 VALSVL
+476 VALALV
-482 SVAFIFGTPLYAVLF
+482 SVAFIFGTPLYALLY

-518 AVAVLAGIGADQL
+518 AVAGLAGIGGDAATARRGGDG
-531 SVASG
+531 SG
-536 QWSVVSRRVAKLIG
+536 RFSPRRVASLLG
-550 WAALISGGLTL
+550 WLALAGGGLTL
-561 TGLLL
+561 LGLLL
-566 TRLFYGQVAG
+566 SRLAYERIAG

-590 AFPSATAFYSY
+590 AFPSAEAFYSY
-601 QFWNVLVFGIVLTL
+601 QFGNVLTFGILLALAGGV
-615 SGLLL
+615 LLL
-620 RHAPRATPRG
+620 ARRVRR
-630 LKPAAATPNPLKR
+630 LFVPAAA
-643 VAPDNALQRVLPDSR
+643 ALIVLD
-658 RFQPAGTARPPS
+658 
-670 ASEDADSTTNDS
+670 
-682 PLATRLFFT
+682 LAW
-691 TAAVLIIADLFLAG
+691 AG

-721 EAVRWLQQ
+721 ESVRWLQEQ
-729 QQPDAW
+729 NPAAW
-735 RLTTYDPAGSAPLN
+735 RLTTYDPAGTAPLN

-754 LHGLP
+754 LHGLA
-759 DVRGY
+759 DIRGY

-814 GGPIES
+814 SGPIDS
-820 PTYRLAWEGEGVC
+820 PTYRLAWEGEGVR

-844 YTLPGAPAALPT
+844 YTLPGAPAALPA
-856 LPTAAALAELTPAT
+856 LPTAGLLAALTPAT
-870 LVETRNNQVVVDASA
+870 LAETRNNQVVVEATV
-885 DAPVTLVLADSY
+885 DAPATLVLADSA
-897 FPGWRAYVH
+897 FAGWRAYVR
-906 PAGTGEEAEREVE
+906 PAGSGEEAEREVE
-919 IVRVFG
+919 ITRVFG
-925 NFRGVALEPGQW
+925 NFRGVALEPGAW

-957 GGMALVFALVVWGW
+957 GGMVLVFALVIWGW
-971 RRFYRAEHAATT
+971 RRFYRAEHTATT

-1012 LRVLGPAQAGSYAT
+1012 LRVLGPAAAGSYAT
-1026 AIATAGLF
+1026 AIASAGIF

-1054 RQAGRFLFNS
+1054 DHAGRFLFNS
-1064 SLLRLLTAAIA
+1064 SLLRLLTGVVAV
-1075 LLPVAGYVWASGR
+1075 LPVAVYILAGSR

-1093 SGPELTAIGFL
+1093 SSEELTAIGLL
-1104 MVGMVFSGLTL
+1104 MIGMVFSGLTL

-1144 GVAALLAGF
+1144 GVAALLAGLS
-1153 GFVGLAAVSIVV
+1153 FVGLAAVSIVV
-1165 NLITLLALLALAL
+1165 NVVTLALLLALAL
-1178 GRFELHGPWTL
+1178 SRFQLRGPWTV
-1189 DRPLLVG
+1189 DRPLLG
-1196 MLRLGFPLM
+1196 TMLRQGWPLM

-1210 QTVFISIDVLLLR
+1210 QTIFISIDVLLLR
-1223 QLLPDGE
+1223 QMLADGE

-1280 KLMLLL
+1280 RLMLLL
-1286 ALPTSALFTF
+1286 ALPTAALFTF
-1296 AAFPLIGLLGGQ
+1296 AATPLIGLLGGQ

-1389 ATFLRRRGAG
+1389 AIILRRRDAG
-1399 VDWLGLAARPVLLT
+1399 VDWRQLTARPLLLT
-1413 GLMLAALWLGGRL
+1413 ALMMAAMALGGRL
-1426 HLVVGL
+1426 HLLVGL
-1432 ALGVVV
+1432 ALGVAV
-1438 YLIGLFALRIIGPEE
+1438 YLVGLFALRVIGPEE

-1461 PGAVTRRLGW
+1461 PLAVTRRLGW

>member
-1 MSRAQLRATLRAHRA
+1 MMPAQLRATWRAHRA
-16 DFLIALGYLVL
+16 DFFIALGYLIL
-27 PLLLYGSVT
+27 PLMLYASVT

-59 DFDALPPHNAL
+59 EFDALPPHNAL
-70 IGDLAIQNTPWK
+70 IADLAIQNTPWK
-82 QFALDS
+82 QFALNS

-118 FSILFLIFPIAKAFG
+118 FSVLFLVLPIAKAYG
-133 WFALSQVWL
+133 WFVLSQVWL

-151 RILGLRRGGAALAG
+151 RILGLRRGGAGLAG

-195 SCVERVITTSL
+195 GCVDRVITTSFGL
-206 GPPARRQRTLLWAAA
+206 PERRHRTLLWAAT

-252 LIAEL
+252 LVGEI
-257 RIRNYELGIRNEEE
+257 RIRNYELGITEEL
-271 EAHAKSAKDAKPED
+271 AARHSPPVT
-285 SSLRPLPPSRPLR
+285 RPI
-298 EPLNPPPAT
+298 
-307 RHPSLVAR
+307 
-315 PLVWLAAMVVL
+315 VWLAAMVAL

-344 NFRAGSADFA
+344 NFRAGSAGFDE
-354 TVRGWAFPWRNALT
+354 VRGWAFPWRNALT

-382 YRDVFTGQLMPL
+382 YRDVFTGQSVPL
-394 TVNAHGQPNPRGPGT
+394 TLNANGQPNPRGPGT

-428 LLLAMIGAVAVLWPK
+428 LLLAAVGAIVVIS
-443 KGARFQVPG
+443 GRRSVGRQQ
-452 AREESSAPGP
+452 SAASGEQN
-462 SPLAPGPSSAGRFF
+462 SVVSAGRFF

-482 SVAFIFGTPLYAVLF
+482 SVAFIFGTPLYALLY

-518 AVAVLAGIGADQL
+518 AVAVLAGTGSDAL
-531 SVASG
+531 RVTRG
-536 QWSVVSRRVAKLIG
+536 ERRVTSDEATVVRVARLLS
-550 WAALISGGLTL
+550 WLALLGGALTL
-561 TGLLL
+561 PGLLL
-566 TRLFYGQVAG
+566 SRLAYGLVDG
-576 LVERVFLGLAGAAD
+576 LVERVFWGLAGAAD

-601 QFWNVLVFGIVLTL
+601 QFWNVLIFGLLLTL
-615 SGLLL
+615 SGALLSYAT
-620 RHAPRATPRG
+620 RHSSLITRRSSLVTRHFFPI
-630 LKPAAATPNPLKR
+630 AAT
-643 VAPDNALQRVLPDSR
+643 
-658 RFQPAGTARPPS
+658 
-670 ASEDADSTTNDS
+670 
-682 PLATRLFFT
+682 
-691 TAAVLIIADLFLAG
+691 LIIIDLALAS
-705 AGFHAAADPAL
+705 AGFHTAADRAL
-716 LDFTP
+716 LDHTP
-721 EAVRWLQQ
+721 EAVRWLQAQ
-729 QQPDAW
+729 APDEW
-735 RLTTYDPAGSAPLN
+735 RLTTYDPAGTAPLN

-754 LHGLP
+754 LHSLP

-785 IYNRIQ
+785 IYNRVQ

-814 GGPIES
+814 SGLIDS
-820 PTYRLAWEGEGVC
+820 PTYRLAWEGEGVR

-844 YTLPGAPAALPT
+844 YTLPGAPASLPPLPT
-856 LPTAAALAELTPAT
+856 TALLAERTPAT
-870 LVETRNNQVVVDASA
+870 LTETRNNQVVVAA
-885 DAPVTLVLADSY
+885 TTDAPATLVLADSA
-897 FPGWRAYVH
+897 FPGWRAYIRPV
-906 PAGTGEEAEREVE
+906 GSGEEAEHEVE
-919 IVRVFG
+919 ITPVLG
-925 NFRGVALEPGQW
+925 NFRGVSLEPGEW

-971 RRFYRAEHAATT
+971 RRFYRAEHTATT

-1012 LRVLGPAQAGSYAT
+1012 LRILGPAQAGSYAT
-1026 AIATAGLF
+1026 AIATAGIF

-1054 RQAGRFLFNS
+1054 SQAGRFLFNS

-1075 LLPVAGYVWASGR
+1075 LLPVAGYIWAGGR

-1093 SGPELTAIGFL
+1093 SSAELTAIGLL
-1104 MVGMVFSGLTL
+1104 MVGMLFSGLTL

-1153 GFVGLAAVSIVV
+1153 GFVGLATVSIVV
-1165 NLITLLALLALAL
+1165 NIITLAILLVMAA
-1178 GRFELHGPWTL
+1178 GRFELHGPWTV
-1189 DRPLLVG
+1189 DRPLLRS

-1210 QTVFISIDVLLLR
+1210 QTIFISIDVLLLR

-1286 ALPTSALFTF
+1286 ALPISALFTF
-1296 AAFPLIGLLGGQ
+1296 AAFPLIGLLGGR

-1315 IALRIIMW
+1315 IALQLIMW

-1354 VGFNIVANVLL
+1354 VGFNIVANLL
-1365 IPRYSYVAA
+1365 FIPRYSYVAA
-1374 AVITVLSEV
+1374 AVITILSEV
-1383 VLLVVF
+1383 VLLIVF
-1389 ATFLRRRGAG
+1389 AAFLRRRGAG
-1399 VDWLGLAARPVLLT
+1399 VDWLALAARPVLLT
-1413 GLMLAALWLGGRL
+1413 ALMLAALWLGGQL
-1426 HLVVGL
+1426 HLLIGL
-1432 ALGVVV
+1432 ALGIAV
-1438 YLIGLFALRIIGPEE
+1438 YLVGLFALRIIGPEE
-1453 RAALGEVL
+1453 RTALGEVL

>member
-1 MSRAQLRATLRAHRA
+1 MMRAQLRAHRA
-16 DFLIALGYLVL
+16 DFLIALGYLIL
-27 PLLLYGSVT
+27 PLLLYASVT
-36 LGSRTM
+36 LGPRTM

-59 DFDALPPHNAL
+59 EFNALPPHNAL
-70 IGDLAIQNTPWK
+70 IADLAIQNTPWK
-82 QFALDS
+82 QFTLDS
-88 LRGGEIPLWNPY
+88 WRGGEIPLWNPY

-118 FSILFLIFPIAKAFG
+118 FSILFLVLPVAKAYG

-151 RILGLRRGGAALAG
+151 RILGLRRGGAGLAG

-195 SCVERVITTSL
+195 GCVERVITTSL
-206 GPPARRQRTLLWAAA
+206 GPPQRRHRTLLWAAA

-252 LIAEL
+252 LTG
-257 RIRNYELGIRNEEE
+257 ELGIKTE
-271 EAHAKSAKDAKPED
+271 EAHAKDAKEAKDAKVN
-285 SSLRPLPPSRPLR
+285 SSLRSLPPSRPLR
-298 EPLNPPPAT
+298 EPLPSSLVT
-307 RHPSLVAR
+307 RRSSLVAR
-315 PLVWLAAMVVL
+315 ALLWLATMVAL

-337 LFEVGQV
+337 LFEVGRV
-344 NFRAGSADFA
+344 NFRAGSAGFDE
-354 TVRGWAFPWRNALT
+354 VLGWAFPWRNAVT
-368 LLLPDFHGNPTDHA
+368 LLLPDFHGNPTDQA
-382 YRDVFTGQLMPL
+382 YRDVFTGHLVPL
-394 TVNAHGQPNPRGPGT
+394 TDNAHGQPNPRGPGT

-428 LLLAMIGAVAVLWPK
+428 LLLAAIGAAALWG
-443 KGARFQVPG
+443 KGSRFQVPET
-452 AREESSAPGP
+452 REEPSSLASGTWNLEPGP
-462 SPLAPGPSSAGRFF
+462 SAVVSAGRFF
-476 VALSVL
+476 VALSIL
-482 SVAFIFGTPLYAVLF
+482 SVAFIFGTPLYALLY

-511 WVFPLAL
+511 WVFPLAVGVAAL
-518 AVAVLAGIGADQL
+518 AGMGADAVAGGAQGRERAGEQGGQERANRHSPLATRIARFLGL
-531 SVASG
+531 VALLGGLLTLGGLLFS
-536 QWSVVSRRVAKLIG
+536 RVAY
-550 WAALISGGLTL
+550 GL
-561 TGLLL
+561 
-566 TRLFYGQVAG
+566 VDG
-576 LVERVFLGLAGAAD
+576 LVERVFWGLAGAAD
-590 AFPSATAFYSY
+590 AFPSAAAFYSY
-601 QFWNVLVFGIVLTL
+601 QFWNVLVFGVLLTL

-620 RHAPRATPRG
+620 RLAPPATPSPQPSPKGRG
-630 LKPAAATPNPLKR
+630 SAIRLFFPAAA
-643 VAPDNALQRVLPDSR
+643 A
-658 RFQPAGTARPPS
+658 
-670 ASEDADSTTNDS
+670 
-682 PLATRLFFT
+682 
-691 TAAVLIIADLFLAG
+691 LIIIDLFLAG
-705 AGFHAAADPAL
+705 AGFHAAADRAL
-716 LDFTP
+716 LDHTP
-721 EAVRWLQQ
+721 EAVRWLMAQE
-729 QQPDAW
+729 PAEW
-735 RLTTYDPAGSAPLN
+735 RLTTYDPAGTAPLN

-754 LHGLP
+754 LRGLQ

-774 YMAAIEPQNGL
+774 YMATIEPQNGL

-814 GGPIES
+814 SGPIDS
-820 PTYRLAWEGEGVC
+820 PTYRLAWEGEGVR

-844 YTLPGAPAALPT
+844 YTLPGAPAALPA
-856 LPTAAALAELTPAT
+856 LPTAAALDELTPAT
-870 LVETRNNQVVVDASA
+870 LTEARNNQVVVSA
-885 DAPVTLVLADSY
+885 TAAAPATLVLADSY
-897 FPGWRAYVH
+897 FPGWRAYVR
-906 PAGTGEEAEREVE
+906 PAGSGEEAEREIE

-925 NFRGVALEPGQW
+925 NFRGVALEPGEW

-957 GGMALVFALVVWGW
+957 GGMALVFGLVVWSW
-971 RRFYRAEHAATT
+971 RRFYRVEHTATT
-983 TRSVAKNSAAPMA
+983 TRSVAKNSAAPMI

-1026 AIATAGLF
+1026 AIATAGIF

-1054 RQAGRFLFNS
+1054 SQAGRFLFNS
-1064 SLLRLLTAAIA
+1064 SLLRLLTAVVA
-1075 LLPVAGYVWASGR
+1075 LLPVAGYVWAGGR

-1093 SGPELTAIGFL
+1093 SGEELTAIVLL
-1104 MVGMVFSGLTL
+1104 MIGMVFSGLTL

-1165 NLITLLALLALAL
+1165 NLVTLAVLLAMAA
-1178 GRFELHGPWTL
+1178 GRFELHGPWTV
-1189 DRPLLVG
+1189 DRPLMQS

-1286 ALPTSALFTF
+1286 ALPTAALFTF
-1296 AAFPLIGLLGGQ
+1296 AAYPLIGLLGGR
-1308 EFLPDGA
+1308 EFLPEGA
-1315 IALRIIMW
+1315 IALQIIMW

-1389 ATFLRRRGAG
+1389 AFFLRRRGAG
-1399 VDWLGLAARPVLLT
+1399 VDWLALAARPVLLT
-1413 GLMLAALWLGGRL
+1413 GLMLAALWLGGRV

-1432 ALGVVV
+1432 ALGTAV
-1438 YLIGLFALRIIGPEE
+1438 YLFGLFALRIIGPEE
-1453 RAALGEVL
+1453 RVALGEVL
-1461 PGAVTRRLGW
+1461 PHALTRRLGW

>member
-1 MSRAQLRATLRAHRA
+1 MAKGVWCA
-16 DFLIALGYLVL
+16 V
-27 PLLLYGSVT
+27 
-36 LGSRTM
+36 
-42 IPADVLFQWAPW
+42 AP
-54 NAAAA
+54 
-59 DFDALPPHNAL
+59 
-70 IGDLAIQNTPWK
+70 
-82 QFALDS
+82 
-88 LRGGEIPLWNPY
+88 
-100 LFAGAPFLANG
+100 
-111 QHSMLYP
+111 
-118 FSILFLIFPIAKAFG
+118 
-133 WFALSQVWL
+133 
-142 AGLSMYAFG
+142 
-151 RILGLRRGGAALAG
+151 
-165 LVYQGAQFL
+165 
-174 IISAAVF
+174 
-181 PMIVAAVVWLPLLL
+181 AVV
-195 SCVERVITTSL
+195 
-206 GPPARRQRTLLWAAA
+206 
-221 GAVALALQV
+221 
-230 LAGHAEFTYYTLL
+230 
-243 VMGLYALWR
+243 R
-252 LIAEL
+252 L
-257 RIRNYELGIRNEEE
+257 
-271 EAHAKSAKDAKPED
+271 
-285 SSLRPLPPSRPLR
+285 
-298 EPLNPPPAT
+298 
-307 RHPSLVAR
+307 
-315 PLVWLAAMVVL
+315 
-326 GLLIAALQLVP
+326 
-337 LFEVGQV
+337 
-344 NFRAGSADFA
+344 
-354 TVRGWAFPWRNALT
+354 
-368 LLLPDFHGNPTDHA
+368 
-382 YRDVFTGQLMPL
+382 
-394 TVNAHGQPNPRGPGT
+394 
-409 TSWGE
+409 
-414 KNYVEGAWYMGVLP
+414 
-428 LLLAMIGAVAVLWPK
+428 
-443 KGARFQVPG
+443 
-452 AREESSAPGP
+452 
-462 SPLAPGPSSAGRFF
+462 
-476 VALSVL
+476 
-482 SVAFIFGTPLYAVLF
+482 
-497 YGLPFIDQLHTPFR
+497 
-511 WVFPLAL
+511 
-518 AVAVLAGIGADQL
+518 
-531 SVASG
+531 
-536 QWSVVSRRVAKLIG
+536 
-550 WAALISGGLTL
+550 
-561 TGLLL
+561 
-566 TRLFYGQVAG
+566 
-576 LVERVFLGLAGAAD
+576 
-590 AFPSATAFYSY
+590 
-601 QFWNVLVFGIVLTL
+601 
-615 SGLLL
+615 
-620 RHAPRATPRG
+620 
-630 LKPAAATPNPLKR
+630 
-643 VAPDNALQRVLPDSR
+643 
-658 RFQPAGTARPPS
+658 
-670 ASEDADSTTNDS
+670 ASEDADSTTGDS
-682 PLATRLFFT
+682 PRATRHAPLASRIFFPA
-691 TAAVLIIADLFLAG
+691 AAVLIILDLALAS

-716 LDFTP
+716 LDHTP

-729 QQPDAW
+729 QEPATW

-754 LHGLP
+754 LQRLQ

-814 GGPIES
+814 SGPIDS
-820 PTYRLAWEGEGVC
+820 PTFRLAWEGEGVL

-844 YTLPGAPAALPT
+844 YTLSGAPAALPP
-856 LPTAAALAELTPAT
+856 LPTAAALAELTPAA
-870 LVETRNNQVVVDASA
+870 LVEARNNQVVVTATTG
-885 DAPVTLVLADSY
+885 APSTLVLADS
-897 FPGWRAYVH
+897 FFAGWRAYVR
-906 PAGTGEEAEREVE
+906 PAGSGQEAEREVE
-919 IVRVFG
+919 ITRVFG
-925 NFRGVALEPGQW
+925 NFRGVALEPGDW

-1012 LRVLGPAQAGSYAT
+1012 LRVLGPAAAGSYAT
-1026 AIATAGLF
+1026 AIATAGIF

-1064 SLLRLLTAAIA
+1064 SLLRLLTAAVA
-1075 LLPVAGYVWASGR
+1075 LLPVAGYIWASGR

-1093 SGPELTAIGFL
+1093 SGDELTAIGFL
-1104 MVGMVFSGLTL
+1104 MIGMVFSGLTL

-1153 GFVGLAAVSIVV
+1153 GFVGLAAVSIAVNVV
-1165 NLITLLALLALAL
+1165 TLIALLVVAL
-1178 GRFELHGPWTL
+1178 GRFDLRGPWTL
-1189 DRPLLVG
+1189 DRPLLQS

-1259 IISRAIKQDMD
+1259 IISRAIKQDMA

-1296 AAFPLIGLLGGQ
+1296 AAFPLIGLLGGR

-1354 VGFNIVANVLL
+1354 VGFNIVANILL

-1389 ATFLRRRGAG
+1389 AYFLHRRGAG
-1399 VDWLGLAARPVLLT
+1399 VDWLGLAGRPALLT
-1413 GLMLAALWLGGRL
+1413 GFMLAALWLGGQL
-1426 HLVVGL
+1426 HLIIGL
-1432 ALGVVV
+1432 ALGIVV
-1438 YLIGLFALRIIGPEE
+1438 YLAGLFALRIIGPEE

>member
-1 MSRAQLRATLRAHRA
+1 MMRAQLRATWRAHRA
-16 DFLIALGYLVL
+16 DFFIALGYLIL
-27 PLLLYGSVT
+27 PLLLYASVT
-36 LGSRTM
+36 LGPRTM

-59 DFDALPPHNAL
+59 EFDALPPHNAL
-70 IGDLAIQNTPWK
+70 IADLAIQNTPWK
-82 QFALDS
+82 QFALNS

-118 FSILFLIFPIAKAFG
+118 FSVLFLVLPIAKAYG
-133 WFALSQVWL
+133 WFVLSQVWL

-151 RILGLRRGGAALAG
+151 RILGLRRGGAGLAG
-165 LVYQGAQFL
+165 LAYQGAQFL

-195 SCVERVITTSL
+195 GCVDRVITTSFS
-206 GPPARRQRTLLWAAA
+206 PPERRHRALLWAAA
-221 GAVALALQV
+221 GAVALAFQV

-252 LIAEL
+252 LVGEL
-257 RIRNYELGIRNEEE
+257 RTRDYELGIKEE
-271 EAHAKSAKDAKPED
+271 EAHAKDANEDKDAKRE
-285 SSLRPLPPSRPLR
+285 STLRPLR
-298 EPLNPPPAT
+298 EPLRSPSAT
-307 RHPSLVAR
+307 RHLPLVTR
-315 PLVWLAAMVVL
+315 PIVWLAAMVAL

-344 NFRAGSADFA
+344 NFRAGSAGFDE
-354 TVRGWAFPWRNALT
+354 VRGWAFPWRNALT

-382 YRDVFTGQLMPL
+382 YRDVFTGQSVPL
-394 TVNAHGQPNPRGPGT
+394 TLNANGQPNPRGPGT

-428 LLLAMIGAVAVLWPK
+428 LLLAAVGAIVVIS
-443 KGARFQVPG
+443 GHRSVGRQQ
-452 AREESSAPGP
+452 SAASGEQN
-462 SPLAPGPSSAGRFF
+462 SIVSAGRFF

-482 SVAFIFGTPLYAVLF
+482 SVAFIFGTPLYALLY

-518 AVAVLAGIGADQL
+518 AVAVLAGMGSDRIQATNDKRRATSEEPAATRHSYLISRISLFAGLTTLLAL
-531 SVASG
+531 L
-536 QWSVVSRRVAKLIG
+536 VSRLAY
-550 WAALISGGLTL
+550 GL
-561 TGLLL
+561 
-566 TRLFYGQVAG
+566 VNG
-576 LVERVFLGLAGAAD
+576 LVERIFWGLAGAAD
-590 AFPSATAFYSY
+590 AFPSAAAFYSY
-601 QFWNVLVFGIVLTL
+601 QFWNVLLFGVLLTL
-615 SGLLL
+615 SGALLSYAK
-620 RHAPRATPRG
+620 RHSSLVARHFFPI
-630 LKPAAATPNPLKR
+630 AATLIII
-643 VAPDNALQRVLPDSR
+643 DLAL
-658 RFQPAGTARPPS
+658 
-670 ASEDADSTTNDS
+670 ASTG
-682 PLATRLFFT
+682 FH
-691 TAAVLIIADLFLAG
+691 TAADQ
-705 AGFHAAADPAL
+705 AL
-716 LDFTP
+716 LDHTP
-721 EAVRWLQQ
+721 EAVRWLQAQ
-729 QQPDAW
+729 APDEW
-735 RLTTYDPAGSAPLN
+735 RLTTYDPAGTAPLN

-754 LHGLP
+754 LHALP

-803 LDALAVRYVVS
+803 LDALAVRYVISS
-814 GGPIES
+814 GPVDS
-820 PTYRLAWEGEGVC
+820 PSYRLAWEGEGVRV
-833 IYENLDAAPRA
+833 YENLDAAPRA
-844 YTLPGAPAALPT
+844 YTLPGAPAALPA
-856 LPTAAALAELTPAT
+856 LPTAALLAKQTPAT
-870 LVETRNNQVVVDASA
+870 LTETRNNQVVVTATT
-885 DAPVTLVLADSY
+885 DAPATLVLADST
-897 FPGWRAYVH
+897 FPGWRAYVR
-906 PAGTGEEAEREVE
+906 PAGSGEEAEHEVE
-919 IVRVFG
+919 IVRVLG
-925 NFRGVALEPGQW
+925 NFRGVALEPGEW

-957 GGMALVFALVVWGW
+957 GGMALLFALVVWGW
-971 RRFYRAEHAATT
+971 RRFYRAEHTATT

-1026 AIATAGLF
+1026 AIATAGIF

-1054 RQAGRFLFNS
+1054 SQAGRFLFNS

-1075 LLPVAGYVWASGR
+1075 LLPVAGYIWAGGR

-1093 SGPELTAIGFL
+1093 SSAELTAIGLL
-1104 MVGMVFSGLTL
+1104 MVGMLFSGLTL

-1144 GVAALLAGF
+1144 GVAALLTGF

-1165 NLITLLALLALAL
+1165 NVITLAVLLVMAA
-1178 GRFELHGPWTL
+1178 GRFELHGPWTV
-1189 DRPLLVG
+1189 DQPLLRS

-1296 AAFPLIGLLGGQ
+1296 AAFPLIGLLGGR

-1315 IALRIIMW
+1315 IALQLIMW

-1354 VGFNIVANVLL
+1354 VGFNIVANLL
-1365 IPRYSYVAA
+1365 FIPRYSYVAA
-1374 AVITVLSEV
+1374 AVITILSEV

-1389 ATFLRRRGAG
+1389 AAFLRRRGAG
-1399 VDWLGLAARPVLLT
+1399 VDWLALAARPVLLT
-1413 GLMLAALWLGGRL
+1413 ALMLAALWLGGRL
-1426 HLVVGL
+1426 HLLIGL
-1432 ALGVVV
+1432 TLGITV
-1438 YLIGLFALRIIGPEE
+1438 YLVGLFALRIIGPEE

>member
-1 MSRAQLRATLRAHRA
+1 MMRAQLRAYRA
-16 DFLIALGYLVL
+16 DFLIAVGYLIL

-36 LGSRTM
+36 LGPRTM
-42 IPADVLFQWAPW
+42 IPADVLFQWSPW

-59 DFDALPPHNAL
+59 EFNALPPHNAL
-70 IGDLAIQNTPWK
+70 IADLAIQNTPWK

-88 LRGGEIPLWNPY
+88 LSSGEIPLWNPD

-118 FSILFLIFPIAKAFG
+118 FSVLFLVLPIAKAYG

-151 RILGLRRGGAALAG
+151 RILGLRRGGAGLAG

-195 SCVERVITTSL
+195 GCIDRVITTSL
-206 GPPARRQRTLLWAAA
+206 GPPARRHRTLLWAAT
-221 GAVALALQV
+221 GAVVLALQV

-252 LIAEL
+252 VVAEL
-257 RIRNYELGIRNEEE
+257 RTTNYELRTTNEEE
-271 EAHAKSAKDAKPED
+271 EAHAKSAKEAKDAKSES

-298 EPLNPPPAT
+298 EPLHSPPAT
-307 RHPSLVAR
+307 RRSSPVAR
-315 PLVWLAAMVVL
+315 SLAWLAAMVAL

-344 NFRAGSADFA
+344 NFRAGSAGFNE
-354 TVRGWAFPWRNALT
+354 VRGWAFPWRNALT

-382 YRDVFTGQLMPL
+382 YRDVFSGELVPL
-394 TVNAHGQPNPRGPGT
+394 TLNANGQPNPRGPGT

-428 LLLAMIGAVAVLWPK
+428 LLLAAIGVAALWPTANAK
-443 KGARFQVPG
+443 SSRGQVPG
-452 AREESSAPGP
+452 SRAVSSAPGP
-462 SPLAPGPSSAGRFF
+462 WPLAPGTSSAGRFF
-476 VALSVL
+476 VVLSLL
-482 SVAFIFGTPLYAVLF
+482 SVAFIFGTPLYALLY

-518 AVAVLAGIGADQL
+518 AVAVLAGIGADA
-531 SVASG
+531 VAGDGTKYAASASSDTG
-536 QWSVVSRRVAKLIG
+536 RATADATAPHTPLANRVARLLA
-550 WAALISGGLTL
+550 WLALLGGLLTL
-561 TGLLL
+561 GGLLL
-566 TRLFYGQVAG
+566 SRVAYGLVEG
-576 LVERVFLGLAGAAD
+576 LVERVFLGLAGATD
-590 AFPSATAFYSY
+590 AFPSAVAFYSY
-601 QFWNVLVFGIVLTL
+601 QFWNVLAFGIFLTL
-615 SGLLL
+615 SGALL
-620 RHAPRATPRG
+620 RYETRDTRYVLRDATRHPP
-630 LKPAAATPNPLKR
+630 PATR
-643 VAPDNALQRVLPDSR
+643 R
-658 RFQPAGTARPPS
+658 RFQPAGA
-670 ASEDADSTTNDS
+670 AHHS
-682 PLATRLFFT
+682 PRATRLFFPV
-691 TAAVLIIADLFLAG
+691 AAALIILDLALAS
-705 AGFHAAADPAL
+705 AGFHAATDPAL
-716 LDFTP
+716 LDHTP
-721 EAVRWLQQ
+721 EAVRWLQVQ
-729 QQPDAW
+729 DPAAW

-754 LHGLP
+754 LHGLQ

-803 LDALAVRYVVS
+803 LDALAVRYVIS
-814 GGPIES
+814 SGPIDLA
-820 PTYRLAWEGEGVC
+820 TYRLAWEGEGVR

-844 YTLPGAPAALPT
+844 YTLPGAPAALT
-856 LPTAAALAELTPAT
+856 ALPTAVLLAERTPAT
-870 LVETRNNQVVVDASA
+870 LVETRNNQVVVAATA
-885 DAPVTLVLADSY
+885 DAPATLVLADSA
-897 FPGWRAYVH
+897 FPGWRAYVR
-906 PAGTGEEAEREVE
+906 PAGSGEEAEREVE
-919 IVRVFG
+919 IVRVLG
-925 NFRGVALEPGQW
+925 NFRGVALEPGEW

-957 GGMALVFALVVWGW
+957 GSMALVFALVVWGW

-983 TRSVAKNSAAPMA
+983 TRSVAKNSAAPMV

-1012 LRVLGPAQAGSYAT
+1012 LRILGPAQAGSYAT
-1026 AIATAGLF
+1026 AIATAGIF

-1054 RQAGRFLFNS
+1054 SQAGRFLFNS
-1064 SLLRLLTAAIA
+1064 SLLRLLTATIA
-1075 LLPVAGYVWASGR
+1075 LLPVAGFIWAGGR

-1093 SGPELTAIGFL
+1093 SGAELMAIGLL
-1104 MVGMVFSGLTL
+1104 MVGMIFSGLTL

-1165 NLITLLALLALAL
+1165 NVITLAVLLVMAA
-1178 GRFELHGPWTL
+1178 GRFELHGPWTV
-1189 DRPLLVG
+1189 DRPLLSS

-1210 QTVFISIDVLLLR
+1210 QTIFISIDVLLLR

-1296 AAFPLIGLLGGQ
+1296 AAFPLIGLLGGR

-1389 ATFLRRRGAG
+1389 AFFLRRRGAG
-1399 VDWLGLAARPVLLT
+1399 IDWLALAARPVLLT
-1413 GLMLAALWLGGRL
+1413 ALMLAALWLGGQL

-1432 ALGVVV
+1432 ALGVIV
-1438 YLIGLFALRIIGPEE
+1438 YLVGLFALRIIGPEE
-1453 RAALGEVL
+1453 RTALGEVL
-1461 PGAVTRRLGW
+1461 PGSLARRLGWGR